1 MIINIIMMNMS
12 MIMIWQNDFS
22 DPEFSPEQL
31 DIDQK
36 LRKLGLV
43 KILFG
48 SRVHDHH
55 CYHGDA
61 R

>member
-22 DPEFSPEQL
+22 DLEFSPEQL
-31 DIDQK
+31 DLDQK

-61 R
+61 H

>member
-1 MIINIIMMNMS
+1 MCIVIINIIMMNMS

-22 DPEFSPEQL
+22 DLEFSPEQL
-31 DIDQK
+31 DLDQ
-36 LRKLGLV
+36 KLGLV

-61 R
+61 H